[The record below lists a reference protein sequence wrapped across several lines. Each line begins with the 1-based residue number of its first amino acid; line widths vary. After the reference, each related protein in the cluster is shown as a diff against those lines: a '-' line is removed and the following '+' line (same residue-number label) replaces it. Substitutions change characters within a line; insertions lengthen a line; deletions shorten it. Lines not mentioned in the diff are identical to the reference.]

1 MLRDELDALVM
12 AIAGDAFEK
21 AAATVAVR
29 ITEGRNDG
37 ERGQARE
44 SFDVVGGLDGIVQI
58 FAKQSQ
64 ADAADESHDE
74 GKSDVA
80 SLGRPRG
87 SRRNHGGGDAPP
99 AGGLERP
106 PAFCLLPPG
115 RPALTES
122 FVRIR

>member
-1 MLRDELDALVM
+1 MLRNELDALVM
-12 AIAGDAFEK
+12 AIAGNAFQK
-21 AAATVAVR
+21 AAAAVAVR
-29 ITEGRNDG
+29 ITEGRHNG

-64 ADAADESHDE
+64 ADAADESYDE

-87 SRRNHGGGDAPP
+87 SRRNHGGVDDANV
-99 AGGLERP
+99 GGLKS
-106 PAFCLLPPG
+106 AGDICFLQLG
-115 RPALTES
+115 QHA
-122 FVRIR
+122 V